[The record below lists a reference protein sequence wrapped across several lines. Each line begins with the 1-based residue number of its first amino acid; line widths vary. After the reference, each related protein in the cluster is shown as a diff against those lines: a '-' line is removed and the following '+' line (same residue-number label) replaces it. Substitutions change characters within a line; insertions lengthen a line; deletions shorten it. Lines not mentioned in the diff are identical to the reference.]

1 MMLATRLIERKRDG
15 GRIEPGEWHSLARA
29 YAAGH
34 VPDYQMAAFLMA
46 CYLNGLD
53 RGETAALTD
62 AMLKSGETLELS
74 HMTVPRIDKHSTGGV
89 GDKVS
94 IILAPLVA
102 SIGVAVPMMSG
113 RGLGHTGGTL
123 DKLESIPGFRTDLSL
138 DDARAQL
145 ERLGCVLI
153 GQTGEIAPADRKMY
167 ALRNATATV
176 ESIPLI
182 AASIMSKK
190 LAEGL
195 TGLVLDVKRG
205 SGAFLPELERGL
217 ELSRTMIELGTDHG
231 CPTVVL
237 ITAMDRPLGRACGNA
252 LEVEEAILGLR
263 GEGPPDLMTV
273 TYAIGVEMLLLAKV
287 TASRD
292 EALDMLRAAISSGRA
307 AERFQQII
315 EAQGGN
321 PAVVDDP
328 AILPQAGEC
337 EIFRAPRRGFVARV
351 EPRAVGRGVVALG
364 GGRQTLDDEL
374 DPAAGFVITARPGTW
389 VEAGEPLATVF
400 AANAV
405 GVGVGRIGV

>member
-15 GRIEPGEWHSLARA
+15 GRVEPGEWHSLARA

-34 VPDYQMAAFLMA
+34 IPDYQMAAFLMA
-46 CYLNGLD
+46 CFLRGLD
-53 RGETAALTD
+53 RAETAALTD
-62 AMLKSGETLELS
+62 AMLRSGETLDLS
-74 HMTVPRIDKHSTGGV
+74 DMSVPRIDKHSTGGV

-102 SIGVAVPMMSG
+102 SVGVAVPMMSG

-167 ALRNATATV
+167 ALRNATSTV

-217 ELSRTMIELGTDHG
+217 ELSRTMIELGADHG

-237 ITAMDRPLGRACGNA
+237 VTAMDRPLGRACGNA

-263 GEGPPDLMTV
+263 GEGPQDVMAV
-273 TYAIGVEMLLLAKV
+273 TYALGVEMLLLAGA
-287 TASRD
+287 TTSRD
-292 EALDMLRAAISSGRA
+292 GALDTLRAAIASGRA

-315 EAQGGN
+315 
-321 PAVVDDP
+321 
-328 AILPQAGEC
+328 
-337 EIFRAPRRGFVARV
+337 
-351 EPRAVGRGVVALG
+351 
-364 GGRQTLDDEL
+364 
-374 DPAAGFVITARPGTW
+374 
-389 VEAGEPLATVF
+389 
-400 AANAV
+400 
-405 GVGVGRIGV
+405 